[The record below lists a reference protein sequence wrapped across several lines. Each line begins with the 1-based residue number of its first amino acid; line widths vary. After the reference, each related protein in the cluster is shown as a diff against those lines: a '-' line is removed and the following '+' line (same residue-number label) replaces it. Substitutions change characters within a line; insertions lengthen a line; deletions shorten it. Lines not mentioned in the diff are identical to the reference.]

1 MSEPVGGAEDPVRK
15 VGGLRHDL
23 FSNQPFLT
31 LPCQGGSSWADDIPV
46 HERTSRGSPLTPS
59 NPMLPPHHSLY
70 KARARAGAGALPSW
84 QPGIPAGRAVA
95 GVQGGIGL
103 ALPNGWGSCV
113 REGGEG

>member
-1 MSEPVGGAEDPVRK
+1 
-15 VGGLRHDL
+15 
-23 FSNQPFLT
+23 
-31 LPCQGGSSWADDIPV
+31 
-46 HERTSRGSPLTPS
+46 
-59 NPMLPPHHSLY
+59 MLPPHHSLY

-103 ALPNGWGSCV
+103 ALPDGWGSCV